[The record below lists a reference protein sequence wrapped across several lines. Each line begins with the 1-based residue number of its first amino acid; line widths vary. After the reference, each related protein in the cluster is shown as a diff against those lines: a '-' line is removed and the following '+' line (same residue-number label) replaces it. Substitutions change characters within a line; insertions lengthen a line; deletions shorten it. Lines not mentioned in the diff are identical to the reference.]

1 MLERLNTS
9 SSLPFTYLG
18 RDSIG
23 VPGRQSIQDLLNV
36 PFSLGSE
43 RFAWRSQRK
52 GSESAYNPPGFDNG
66 RVRVSRRS
74 QVMSHKWYTLLSGVF
89 AIISVLRP

>member
-23 VPGRQSIQDLLNV
+23 YQAD
-36 PFSLGSE
+36 
-43 RFAWRSQRK
+43 
-52 GSESAYNPPGFDNG
+52 
-66 RVRVSRRS
+66 RVSKAS
-74 QVMSHKWYTLLSGVF
+74 
-89 AIISVLRP
+89 

>member
-23 VPGRQSIQDLLNV
+23 VPGRQCIQDLLNV

-43 RFAWRSQRK
+43 RFAWMCPLDWAPS
-52 GSESAYNPPGFDNG
+52 
-66 RVRVSRRS
+66 
-74 QVMSHKWYTLLSGVF
+74 TSGKF
-89 AIISVLRP
+89 AGLDHQNAV

>member
-23 VPGRQSIQDLLNV
+23 VPGRQCIQDLLNV

-43 RFAWRSQRK
+43 SSRGEVRERALSPRTILRALTME
-52 GSESAYNPPGFDNG
+52 GSAFHAAA
-66 RVRVSRRS
+66 R
-74 QVMSHKWYTLLSGVF
+74 
-89 AIISVLRP
+89 